1 MRILSLLI
9 PFIFG
14 KTVKCTLCKSAA
26 RNICKMSE
34 AENYSIAFVTI
45 GDKQAAGKLSEYV

>member
-1 MRILSLLI
+1 MHILSLLI

-14 KTVKCTLCKSAA
+14 KTVKCTLYKSAA

-45 GDKQAAGKLSEYV
+45 SDKQAAGKLSEYV